1 VAEDNAINQRLILRV
16 LEKIGHSVR
25 IVENGGQALAAAES
39 NAYDLVVMD
48 CQMPEMDGFEATRR
62 IRAHTS
68 PDVRKLPILALTAH
82 ALAGDRQRCLD
93 AGMSDYLTKP
103 VDAASLAAMIE
114 ALAGRG
120 HSQ

>member
-1 VAEDNAINQRLILRV
+1 
-16 LEKIGHSVR
+16 
-25 IVENGGQALAAAES
+25 
-39 NAYDLVVMD
+39 
-48 CQMPEMDGFEATRR
+48 MPEMDGFEATRR

>member
-25 IVENGGQALAAAES
+25 IVENGRQALAAAES